1 MDLDFLGFFVLY
13 SCWISF
19 IVKVFSEKRI
29 PFSLTS
35 SDFLVFIAYNLN
47 PIDAV

>member
-1 MDLDFLGFFVLY
+1 MDLDFLDFCSIFLLDFFH
-13 SCWISF
+13 SQSF
-19 IVKVFSEKRI
+19 QKKKI

-47 PIDAV
+47 PIDVV